1 MCLFYRG
8 TSMSLNCIFRRKKAR
23 PLKLIKKQTF
33 LYAFIFFRLYLPQQN
48 ILKYGELKH
57 ITAAIIEMLYAIYKP
72 IKQSALFM
80 VKL

>member
-1 MCLFYRG
+1 MLEVCFSAHPNIQYR
-8 TSMSLNCIFRRKKAR
+8 T
-23 PLKLIKKQTF
+23 KLIKKQTF

-48 ILKYGELKH
+48 ILKYGELKY